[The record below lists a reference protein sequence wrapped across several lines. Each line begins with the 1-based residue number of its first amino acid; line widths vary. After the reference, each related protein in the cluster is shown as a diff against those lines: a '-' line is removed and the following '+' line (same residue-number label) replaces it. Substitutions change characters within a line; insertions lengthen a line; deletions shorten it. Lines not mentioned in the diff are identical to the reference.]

1 MLIDVHAHW
10 GPWFFSMEVGP
21 IEVNLEL
28 MDRFGIDLQLVSSI
42 EGIVYDAPAGNRAL
56 AEQLPADDRLR
67 GMLVVDPRRLDEAR
81 ADLQELVA
89 GNDGDTARTTAAG
102 NGRWVGAKIHTE
114 YSRTPITTPAMQ
126 AAIELTTEFGLPTLV
141 HTWGDT
147 VLDLADLAARVP
159 GSRLIAGHMGAA
171 AWRQVPEAARRAGN
185 LWFEP
190 CWSAPDAGRIRWILD
205 RIGPDRL
212 MFGTDATLID
222 PSVALGA
229 LTAADLSPTEADAIH
244 WQNAKALFS
253 L

>member
-21 IEVNLEL
+21 IEVNLDL

-42 EGIVYDAPAGNRAL
+42 ESIVYDAPAGNRAL

-81 ADLQELVA
+81 ADLRDLVT
-89 GNDGDTARTTAAG
+89 GND
-102 NGRWVGAKIHTE
+102 RWVGAKIHTE
-114 YSRTPITTPAMQ
+114 YSRTPIATPAMR

-159 GSRLIAGHMGAA
+159 DSRLIAGHMGAG

-185 LWFEP
+185 IWFEP
-190 CWSAPDAGRIRWILD
+190 CWSAPDADRIRWILD
-205 RIGPDRL
+205 RIGPSRL

-229 LTAADLSPTEADAIH
+229 LTAAALTPVESEAIH
-244 WQNAKALFS
+244 WQNATTLFN

>member
-56 AEQLPADDRLR
+56 AVQLPTDDRLR
-67 GMLVVDPRRLDEAR
+67 GMLVIDPRRLDEAR
-81 ADLQELVA
+81 ADLQELVV
-89 GNDGDTARTTAAG
+89 GND
-102 NGRWVGAKIHTE
+102 RWVGAKIHTE

-159 GSRLIAGHMGAA
+159 TARLIAGHMGAA
-171 AWRQVPEAARRAGN
+171 AWRQVPEAAHRADN

-229 LTAADLSPTEADAIH
+229 LTAAALSPTESDAIR
-244 WQNAKALFS
+244 WQNAHSLFT